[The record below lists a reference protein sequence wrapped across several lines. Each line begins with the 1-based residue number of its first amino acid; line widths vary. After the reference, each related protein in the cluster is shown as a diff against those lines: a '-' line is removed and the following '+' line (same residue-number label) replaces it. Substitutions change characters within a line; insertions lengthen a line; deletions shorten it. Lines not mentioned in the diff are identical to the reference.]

1 MVKPEYAKV
10 LEKYNDKE
18 DLIFKTVPQ
27 VSAGVDVRKIFRIKN
42 ARVNKRKI
50 AYINL
55 SKSAYELHKEP
66 FVPRFN
72 VPAIILG
79 TIFNNEKWEHLL
91 ILTQNTTP
99 AQLAAFDVL
108 FIPGSTYSILD
119 DIPQIKVFTH
129 HMRIAM

>member
-10 LEKYNDKE
+10 LEKYEE
-18 DLIFKTVPQ
+18 DLKVQIVPQ
-27 VSAGVDVRKIFRIKN
+27 VTTGVDVRKIYGIKH
-42 ARVNKRKI
+42 APVNKRKI

-99 AQLAAFDVL
+99 AKLAAFDVL

-119 DIPQIKVFTH
+119 DIPQIKAFTH
-129 HMRIAM
+129 NMRIAL